1 MKKRILN
8 KYFSQIKK
16 NRKNVRLA
24 RKIGKKEMMYLY
36 KNRKDIIPNNIWGNL
51 FKILIDG
58 KGMFGGMGI

>member
-8 KYFSQIKK
+8 KHFSQIKK

-36 KNRKDIIPNNIWGNL
+36 KNRKDIFPNNIWGNL
-51 FKILIDG
+51 FKLLIEG
-58 KGMFGGMGI
+58 KGMFGGF

>member
-36 KNRKDIIPNNIWGNL
+36 KNRKNIFPNNIWGNL
-51 FKILIDG
+51 LKLLIEG
-58 KGMFGGMGI
+58 KGLFGGF

>member
-58 KGMFGGMGI
+58 KGMFGGM